1 MKKLIIIVL
10 LNVLLPQSY
19 SQINDSITK
28 QLTED
33 LQQIYSQN
41 YISGF
46 SVAIVNQNQI
56 LFAKGFGYSDKLV
69 NKKYTENTIQNIA
82 SVSKTFIGIAL
93 LKAQELGKL
102 NLDDPINKYL
112 PYKVIN
118 PYFSNK
124 QITIRHLATHT
135 SSIKDPSKYEENGYV
150 LREKNNGESIVN
162 ENFRS
167 PDEMMPY
174 PMFLKNILSKEGK
187 WYAKSNFLKIYI

>member
-69 NKKYTENTIQNIA
+69 NK
-82 SVSKTFIGIAL
+82 
-93 LKAQELGKL
+93 
-102 NLDDPINKYL
+102 
-112 PYKVIN
+112 
-118 PYFSNK
+118 
-124 QITIRHLATHT
+124 
-135 SSIKDPSKYEENGYV
+135 
-150 LREKNNGESIVN
+150 
-162 ENFRS
+162 
-167 PDEMMPY
+167 
-174 PMFLKNILSKEGK
+174 
-187 WYAKSNFLKIYI
+187 